1 MPGDI
6 TPKVV
11 QPGDPKSG
19 PAWGGCDA
27 RRDTE
32 VPGGEEGVWES
43 DDRKTPERWVK
54 VRTYYGDVGR
64 DQGGERS
71 WQRSLV

>member
-1 MPGDI
+1 MPRDI

-11 QPGDPKSG
+11 QPGMVVMT
-19 PAWGGCDA
+19 

-32 VPGGEEGVWES
+32 VTDGEKGVWEN

-71 WQRSLV
+71 